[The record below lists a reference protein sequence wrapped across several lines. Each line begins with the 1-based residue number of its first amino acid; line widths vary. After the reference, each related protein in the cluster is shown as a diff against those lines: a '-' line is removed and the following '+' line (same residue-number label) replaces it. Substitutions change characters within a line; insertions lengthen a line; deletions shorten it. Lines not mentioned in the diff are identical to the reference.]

1 MNNFP
6 PQPPKPPTKPSPPP
20 TKPPKPS
27 MKSLPKP
34 RQNPKPPPNRP
45 GCQAAV
51 STQSDGWKPGQK
63 PEDELEQLEEDSP
76 GNVYVEEKLWTSSS
90 SSSYVDFVNRVEQ
103 LEGEEDSSGYVAT
116 SYVDSVNQVEQLEED
131 SAEQQVL
138 AQDVEPENELHRSVD
153 KPVCRPKACEQ
164 LEEDAVEPPPT
175 PPRAEPTTPSSCE
188 AEAGTSPSGVRRR
201 RHRRVP
207 RPPASRP
214 SVGVCPEACASTGVR
229 PCAPSTGVCPEG
241 PCSARPSSKRPRLSA
256 SPPVPQSPSK
266 RPRPVPPGPCA
277 PRPEEDAAS
286 AQGAYA
292 RALSHGELSQGDGEL
307 SQGDGE
313 LRAAPVPRRYL
324 LVESICRYHDDG
336 EIGGQEL
343 TARRLALW
351 QERRH
356 I

>member
-1 MNNFP
+1 M
-6 PQPPKPPTKPSPPP
+6 
-20 TKPPKPS
+20 
-27 MKSLPKP
+27 
-34 RQNPKPPPNRP
+34 
-45 GCQAAV
+45 
-51 STQSDGWKPGQK
+51 
-63 PEDELEQLEEDSP
+63 
-76 GNVYVEEKLWTSSS
+76 
-90 SSSYVDFVNRVEQ
+90 
-103 LEGEEDSSGYVAT
+103 
-116 SYVDSVNQVEQLEED
+116 NQVEQLEED

-138 AQDVEPENELHRSVD
+138 AQDVEPENELEQLEEDTAELKWPMRSVD

-164 LEEDAVEPPPT
+164 LEEDAVEPLPT

-188 AEAGTSPSGVRRR
+188 AEPGTSPSGVRRRR

-241 PCSARPSSKRPRLSA
+241 PCSARPSSKRPHLSA
-256 SPPVPQSPSK
+256 S
-266 RPRPVPPGPCA
+266 PPGPCA

-292 RALSHGELSQGDGEL
+292 RALSHGKRSQADGEL

-313 LRAAPVPRRYL
+313 LRAAPVPRRYR

-336 EIGGQEL
+336 EIGGREL

>member
-1 MNNFP
+1 MP
-6 PQPPKPPTKPSPPP
+6 PQPPKPPTKPPPPP

-27 MKSLPKP
+27 MKPPPKPPTKPPTP
-34 RQNPKPPPNRP
+34 RQNPKPPPNHR
-45 GCQAAV
+45 GYQAAV
-51 STQSDGWKPGQK
+51 SVQSDGQLEVDAKAELKPEGSLAQAELK
-63 PEDELEQLEEDSP
+63 PEDEHEQLEEDSS
-76 GNVYVEEKLWTSSS
+76 GE
-90 SSSYVDFVNRVEQ
+90 R
-103 LEGEEDSSGYVAT
+103 EEDSSGYVAT

-138 AQDVEPENELHRSVD
+138 AQDVEPENELEQLEEDTAELKWPMRSVD

-164 LEEDAVEPPPT
+164 LEEDAVEPLPT

-188 AEAGTSPSGVRRR
+188 AEPGTSPSGVRRRR

-241 PCSARPSSKRPRLSA
+241 PCSARPSSKRPHLSA
-256 SPPVPQSPSK
+256 S
-266 RPRPVPPGPCA
+266 PPGPCA

-292 RALSHGELSQGDGEL
+292 RALSHGKRSQADGEL

-313 LRAAPVPRRYL
+313 LRAAPVPRRYR